1 MQASPNQNFDHSAR
15 RGFTRVEALVVL
27 TIVIVGMVFALVI
40 FMPAA
45 SLRRTSPQMQNSSTV
60 RGIHQAMVIYSLNN
74 NTYLP
79 GLDSHGNILPA
90 NDPNFSL
97 VPKNTLTG
105 GSMSGRYYIL
115 LNEKFISSGD
125 LLINLKDKMAKWK
138 DKTAMPATDQFSYA
152 LLRIASAA
160 DTTDIGNQAGRIVE
174 WRDNANS
181 QAILI
186 SDRNTASTA
195 TSAAVRSVW
204 STTTGTQADW
214 KGTVLWGDNHAEFLN
229 APNGRLGVFSLNT
242 KYGATINTNDFLFSE
257 QDMPG
262 KVGSA
267 SAMFGYTHDNF

>member
-1 MQASPNQNFDHSAR
+1 MNNGHRQNFNFTNR
-15 RGFTRVEALVVL
+15 PGFSHLDALIVV
-27 TIVIVGMVFALVI
+27 VVVAVGMAFLLAFI
-40 FMPAA
+40 GGNSKGKHKHMRKP
-45 SLRRTSPQMQNSSTV
+45 SQM
-60 RGIHQAMVIYSLNN
+60 RGMHQSMVIYAQNN

-79 GLDSHGNILPA
+79 GLDSSGNILPPTA
-90 NDPNFSL
+90 PAFSKVPNNAL
-97 VPKNTLTG
+97 AG
-105 GSMSGRYYIL
+105 GSMAARYYIL
-115 LNEKFISSGD
+115 LENSFIAPD
-125 LLINLKDKMAKWK
+125 LMINPQESLKKWSTDK
-138 DKTAMPATDQFSYA
+138 AMPATDQFSYA

-186 SDRNTASTA
+186 SDRNTASAA
-195 TSAAVRSVW
+195 TSSAVRSVW

-214 KGTVLWGDNHAEFLN
+214 KGNVVWGDNHAEFLN
-229 APNGRLGVFSLNT
+229 APNGRLGPLSLNT